1 MKGFWARAWRRARE
15 NPILVGFIVLGI
27 IARVVFW
34 AATDRKLDD
43 ALITLK
49 FDKCGGGPLC
59 RERRRHAFG
68 GDLIRLRHEV
78 RVGVQ
83 DRGGALEAGR

>member
-49 FDKCGGGPLC
+49 FDKCGAGPYAVSAAATRSAAISSDC
-59 RERRRHAFG
+59 DTRCA
-68 GDLIRLRHEV
+68 
-78 RVGVQ
+78 
-83 DRGGALEAGR
+83 